1 MFRPKKNFP
10 AHSRENTARVQG
22 NNMAHT
28 DGLEVRTLY
37 RVEGPESAKVNTLI
51 NFTLF
56 SEDDRGQLVNVDLQL
71 LDCWLKGP
79 AEARGKIARTG
90 TGEYRLEFYPVTTGV
105 YHLEVTTEGRQIFKK
120 GDITTTITQGEP
132 RVQERL
138 NFELEGHGLHSGR
151 VREPVEITI
160 RVMDS
165 NRRPTEIDLDSLVVE
180 ARGPSHKRGVVSS
193 KGNGHYVA
201 AFSVDAIG
209 DYTVHVSYDGRSV
222 IEQPGVKFSDKTSP
236 SHSVI
241 TQLPRSEVQSGTAHH
256 FRIQAKG
263 MWCSPT
269 ANTIDNWPPFS
280 DSRGG
285 TVYVG
290 GDEWEAVAS
299 GPERVNHLQITDNL
313 DGTYTGEFILPKPGT
328 YSFEVRLRGQ
338 GASNSPFKVK
348 GV

>member
-1 MFRPKKNFP
+1 
-10 AHSRENTARVQG
+10 
-22 NNMAHT
+22 MAHT

-51 NFTLF
+51 SFTLF
-56 SEDDRGQLVNVDLQL
+56 SEDDRGQLVNIDVNQL
-71 LDCWLKGP
+71 DTWLKGP
-79 AEARGKIARTG
+79 GEARGKVARTG
-90 TGEYRLEFYPVTTGV
+90 TGEYRLEFYPSVHGV

-151 VREPVEITI
+151 LREPVEINV

-165 NRRPTEIDLDSLVVE
+165 NRRPTSIDLESLSVE
-180 ARGPSHKRGVVSS
+180 VRGPSNKRGVVSS

-201 AFSVDAIG
+201 AFSVDVVG

-236 SHSVI
+236 THSVI
-241 TQLPRSEVQSGTAHH
+241 TQVPRSEVQAGAPHQ
-256 FRIQAKG
+256 FRIQSK
-263 MWCSPT
+263 
-269 ANTIDNWPPFS
+269 
-280 DSRGG
+280 DSRGS

-299 GPERVNHLQITDNL
+299 GPERVNRLQITDNL

-348 GV
+348 AFE